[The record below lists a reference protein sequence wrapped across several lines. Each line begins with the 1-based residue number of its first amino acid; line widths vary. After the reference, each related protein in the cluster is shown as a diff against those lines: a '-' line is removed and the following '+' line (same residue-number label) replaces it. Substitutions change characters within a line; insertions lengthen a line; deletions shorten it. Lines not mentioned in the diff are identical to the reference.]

1 MKLECQSCLLQF
13 DAVGAGPETKCPRCG
28 SSNVAGAQAA
38 QGLPSGP
45 ATASSGIA
53 ATIAQPMV
61 PPVGMGGA
69 IVSAPPAS
77 NPYGAPPNPYG
88 APPPAAGNPFGAQP
102 QPPNPYGAPPNP
114 YGAPQQP
121 PPNPYG
127 APQQNPYGA
136 PQPSPYA
143 APQNPYGAPQA
154 APYAPPMGG
163 AYGQPMMGGFG
174 AAPSGM
180 MPYGN
185 PQVDGEQRKA
195 MIMSVISL
203 LTFWPLAIAGFIYLE
218 GSKDAMRRGDFAT
231 AMQKA
236 KSSQTMGWVAIG
248 ITVALFA
255 LICFAGMA
263 GSM

>member
-1 MKLECQSCLLQF
+1 
-13 DAVGAGPETKCPRCG
+13 
-28 SSNVAGAQAA
+28 
-38 QGLPSGP
+38 
-45 ATASSGIA
+45 
-53 ATIAQPMV
+53 
-61 PPVGMGGA
+61 MGGA
-69 IVSAPPAS
+69 
-77 NPYGAPPNPYG
+77 
-88 APPPAAGNPFGAQP
+88 F
-102 QPPNPYGAPPNP
+102 
-114 YGAPQQP
+114 
-121 PPNPYG
+121 
-127 APQQNPYGA
+127 
-136 PQPSPYA
+136 
-143 APQNPYGAPQA
+143 
-154 APYAPPMGG
+154 
-163 AYGQPMMGGFG
+163 GQPAMGGFG